1 MSRDNKLVM
10 LALFL
15 WGSGEGLFLYILP
28 LYMEQLGATPE
39 QVDTVLAIAAF
50 LAACS
55 FIPGGWLADR
65 FDPKQIMIAGWALGG
80 VASIMMGLAADWR
93 AIVPGVLIYHVAL
106 FCIPAINT
114 YVSEAST
121 TSLEQTLTLNFA
133 SFAAGGII
141 APFIGGRLSES
152 IGTPPLFL
160 IASAIFFNLDD
171 CHFYIDQ
178 PRRARTPIGPLYPSP
193 DAASTQSAETDG
205 AFLRP
210 HHLCIFAMSIGTVLV
225 ANYLGAFG
233 WSIADVNTLGG
244 TAQAIGMT
252 TLAIGLG
259 RLAAHRPRR
268 GLILGQALGFASMLI
283 LLHSSTTDRLPVMI
297 GYFLIGSLAPVREL
311 ANAQIAG
318 QADRAARGLALGVN
332 ETLSALARSLAAALA
347 GLLFTIDARWPFI
360 AALITIPVGIILTA
374 LPRTS
379 AASPDEIIVLASTGS
394 AIIESLEE

>member
-65 FDPKQIMIAGWALGG
+65 FDPKQVMIVGWALGG

-160 IASAIFFNLDD
+160 IASAIFFISMIVTFTLTS
-171 CHFYIDQ
+171 HAAHGH
-178 PRRARTPIGPLYPSP
+178 RSAR
-193 DAASTQSAETDG
+193 STHRPMLHQLKALRPMAPFFARITFV
-205 AFLRP
+205 FLR
-210 HHLCIFAMSIGTVLV
+210 CRSARC
-225 ANYLGAFG
+225 
-233 WSIADVNTLGG
+233 WW
-244 TAQAIGMT
+244 
-252 TLAIGLG
+252 
-259 RLAAHRPRR
+259 
-268 GLILGQALGFASMLI
+268 
-283 LLHSSTTDRLPVMI
+283 
-297 GYFLIGSLAPVREL
+297 
-311 ANAQIAG
+311 QI
-318 QADRAARGLALGVN
+318 
-332 ETLSALARSLAAALA
+332 
-347 GLLFTIDARWPFI
+347 I
-360 AALITIPVGIILTA
+360 
-374 LPRTS
+374 
-379 AASPDEIIVLASTGS
+379 
-394 AIIESLEE
+394 